1 MLRQLS
7 YSTRMIAAAAT
18 IALPT
23 VGLAQDNRPVVVVF
37 QFDNSSIGSGAA
49 DFAGVRTGV
58 QDLLITELASNA
70 KIRLVDRANINAI
83 MAEQKMVKD
92 QQVDPQTAVRLGKIF
107 GAQYAV
113 TGGFMSDGRGN
124 VILTGRTID
133 IETTQIINPQKIN
146 GKADNVLGVI
156 AELSTKL
163 ASNMNLAPKPGTGTG
178 AGTSKSDAAKTG
190 ATQSGAPTGGEV
202 KTTTG
207 TTVQFAKGASKSLNS
222 VKLDAQTLKTY
233 SAALDEMDKKNNAKA
248 ISMFNDVLKAFP
260 GFEPAIN
267 NLAKL
272 GSKAGN

>member
-7 YSTRMIAAAAT
+7 YGTRMIAAVAS

-23 VGLAQDNRPVVVVF
+23 LAVAQDNRPVVVVF

-49 DFAGVRTGV
+49 DFAGMRTGV
-58 QDLLITELASNA
+58 QDLLITELAANM
-70 KIRLVDRANINAI
+70 KIRIVDRSNINAI

-133 IETTQIINPQKIN
+133 IETTQIVNPHKIT

-163 ASNMNLAPKPGTGTG
+163 ASNMNLAPKPGTPGG
-178 AGTSKSDAAKTG
+178 TG
-190 ATQSGAPTGGEV
+190 ATQSGTPSTSEV

-207 TTVQFAKGASKSLNS
+207 TTVQFAKGGKLAA
-222 VKLDAQTLKTY
+222 VKLDAKTLKTY
-233 SAALDEMDKKNNAKA
+233 SAALDEMDKKNNPKA
-248 ISMFNDVLKAFP
+248 IALFNDVLKAFP